1 MNRKLSDLK
10 KKRDQFWRN
19 TEIDEIFGIPQD
31 YVENSIEYK
40 ALCDEIEN
48 YEEIELMRD
57 NSGRK

>member
-31 YVENSIEYK
+31 YLENSIEYK